1 MTPLFQLGTRSNRAL
16 EEPRKLMP
24 SFLRGESSLVLFLIL
39 LATVL
44 RLPNLD
50 ESLWY
55 DEVLYATSYWSA
67 SLSDLWSLFLNDPPA
82 PLYRVF
88 MFPWTRIFGEHELS
102 VRIPS
107 LLFGISSIVLTYW
120 IARAYGSLTMA
131 LLAGL
136 LLCFSPAHVW
146 YSQEATP
153 YAMTLFFLLATVL
166 AWLRLREVPS
176 HKGWYPV
183 YLIMLLAAVLT
194 HYYAAVFLLPLTL
207 LSVAAE
213 RPLRRRLTVAHAV
226 VVSCLAFALATRYL
240 VGHFMTGLGFLRP
253 FTLFEWWMLFFNWFV
268 HGNSLWTVNPYH
280 ASKQYLLSE
289 PLLLVCQ
296 LFFVIIF
303 MRGLMP
309 DRVRKSWT
317 QTWELLLF
325 VSALPGCMLVL
336 SEAGYRHLYIE
347 RYLLL
352 VLPFFLIVVARGA
365 TSLSNVRA
373 VMACSIALVVIEAA
387 SYGAFLY
394 KSDTWTVYK
403 QNPDWRSASRYLN
416 EQSDLPEKAVIVAY
430 TGTDDLVYY
439 LRREAKGPP
448 PKVTVYDEEGF
459 ERMLSVDG
467 VRAFYLINNRYWA
480 GAFNKVFQRLKE
492 DQRVSLVNSRSF
504 KGLEVY
510 TFRLP

>member
-1 MTPLFQLGTRSNRAL
+1 MTPNFPLGAGLNRAL
-16 EEPRKLMP
+16 DEPRKLMP
-24 SFLRGESSLVLFLIL
+24 SFLRGEASLVVFLIL
-39 LATVL
+39 LGTVL

-50 ESLWY
+50 ESLWW
-55 DEVLYATSYWSA
+55 DEVWYATSYWIA
-67 SLSDLWSLFLNDPPA
+67 SLSDLWSQFLNDPPA
-82 PLYRVF
+82 PLYRIF
-88 MFPWTRIFGEHELS
+88 MFLWRGIFGEHELS

-131 LLAGL
+131 FLAAL
-136 LLCFSPAHVW
+136 LLCLSPAHVW

-166 AWLRLREVPS
+166 ALLRLREVPS
-176 HKGWYPV
+176 HRAWYFI
-183 YLIMLLAAVLT
+183 YLSMLLAAVFT

-213 RPLRRRLTVAHAV
+213 GPLRRRLMVAHGV
-226 VVSCLAFALATRYL
+226 VVSCLAFALGTKYL
-240 VGHFMTGLGFLRP
+240 VGHFETPQGFLRP

-280 ASKQYLLSE
+280 ASKKYLLSE
-289 PLLLVCQ
+289 PLLLVFQ
-296 LFFVIIF
+296 LFFVIMFI
-303 MRGLMP
+303 RGLLP
-309 DRVRKSWT
+309 DRLRKSGT

-325 VSALPGCMLVL
+325 VSVLPLCMLL
-336 SEAGYRHLYIE
+336 LTKAGYRHLYIE

-373 VMACSIALVVIEAA
+373 VMACSFALVVIGAA

-416 EQSDLPEKAVIVAY
+416 EQRNLPEKAVIVGFTVA
-430 TGTDDLVYY
+430 DDLVYY
-439 LRREAKGPP
+439 LRREAKGPH
-448 PKVTVYDEEGF
+448 PKVTLYDAEGF

-467 VRAFYLINNRYWA
+467 VRAFYLIHNRYWE
-480 GAFNKVFQRLKE
+480 GAFNEVFQRLK
-492 DQRVSLVNSRSF
+492 DDKRFSLVNSRSF
-504 KGLEVY
+504 KGLDVY
-510 TFRLP
+510 TLRLQ